1 MTYTPSLQRFSNGYF
16 LFGDARVIEYEED
29 YPVLANDTYEHLA
42 DRVAR
47 PLFKIG
53 GSYYWPKGEAAVPP
67 DVVAV
72 PEGTLNRDEAD
83 EVLVARRETAYD
95 LTEKGVVAPPRRV

>member
-1 MTYTPSLQRFSNGYF
+1 MTYSPSLKRFSNGYF

-29 YPVLANDTYEHLA
+29 YPVIANDTYEYLA

-47 PLFKIG
+47 PLFKVG
-53 GSYYWPKGEAAVPP
+53 ESYYWPKGEAAVPP

-72 PEGTLNRDEAD
+72 PEGTLNGANSD
-83 EVLVARRETAYD
+83 EVLVAKRETAHN
-95 LTEKGVVAPPRRV
+95 LSEKGVVAPPRGV